1 MSHMRYV
8 RWAITLAYA
17 GFIFYLSSR
26 QWSGTSLFPF
36 SDKVLHLVL
45 YFGLGGLTLWALRMT
60 KLKGKGSIGYIAFIF
75 VALYGLSDEFHQL
88 FVPGREFSLF
98 DLLADAAGAA
108 LGIATAAWLA
118 TVKVK
123 QKVLI

>member
-1 MSHMRYV
+1 MKYL
-8 RWAITLAYA
+8 RWTVTIAYA

-36 SDKVLHLVL
+36 SDKVFHLIL

-60 KLKGKGSIGYIAFIF
+60 KLKGKTSIGYIAFIL
-75 VALYGLSDEFHQL
+75 VALYGLSDELHQL

-98 DLLADAAGAA
+98 DLIADAAGAA
-108 LGIATAAWLA
+108 LGIMTASWLA
-118 TVKVK
+118 TAKGER
-123 QKVLI
+123 KVLI